1 MPQRNLEPIDR
12 RIAGVINSIQESA
25 IGSLYEIKD
34 KGVIMSKQ
42 LIEAI
47 TDMREEDALLLTSQ
61 LLNGGVEPIVVLES
75 CRQAMGIIGKR
86 FETGECFIPE
96 LILAGEILSQISAV
110 VKPHLQQTG
119 GTKKIGKVVLGTVQ
133 GDIHDIAKDIVGF
146 MLDVNGFEVT
156 DLGVD
161 VPPEKFVDTV
171 KQTGATIVALS
182 GFLTLAFDPMK
193 FTVEALKQAG
203 LNVKVMIGGGQIDD
217 QIRQYTGADAYGRD
231 AMAAVALAK
240 SWIQEVENVH

>member
-1 MPQRNLEPIDR
+1 MSQELID
-12 RIAGVINSIQESA
+12 
-25 IGSLYEIKD
+25 
-34 KGVIMSKQ
+34 
-42 LIEAI
+42 AI
-47 TDMREEDALLLTSQ
+47 TEMREEDALKLTTQ
-61 LLNGGVEPIVVLES
+61 LLDGGTEPIVVLEA
-75 CRQAMGIIGKR
+75 CREAMGIIGIR

-96 LILAGEILSQISAV
+96 LILAGEILSQISGV
-110 VKPHLQQTG
+110 VKPRLQKDG
-119 GTKKIGKVVLGTVQ
+119 GAKKIGKVVLGTVQ

-161 VPPEKFVDTV
+161 VSPEKFVEMV

-193 FTVEALKQAG
+193 FTVEALKKAG

-240 SWIQEVENVH
+240 GWVEEVENVH